1 MDDQYEQDPVAHLA
15 ANNIEVAILGAS
27 MLDED
32 ALADMLDAC
41 DLTDFF
47 LDSHRRIFA
56 AVKRLV
62 AAGSGVAFDL
72 IVTELRR
79 TRELDAIG
87 GPSYLAFLTE
97 GIPRNLHTESH
108 IKVLKE
114 KAMLREAYQIAER
127 AKAEIMDGPERAVD
141 AIGKQIAELQALTET
156 SRDTGMEHFGTYI
169 TSKNADDPDRVFNKT
184 AIINGVRTGFP
195 QFDDMT
201 STLQNGDLWIVA
213 ARASMGKTA
222 WATSLINQAVM
233 RIDPTYIGA
242 FFLEQSKT
250 SSEGRLL
257 CGRAEASFKRYRDGK
272 LEEKEKSRIREAMED
287 FGNAP
292 LFWCG
297 EPSLTVSEISA
308 KCRRMMREQTTK
320 NRRGLDLVIV
330 DQLSF
335 LSGDDVYRKGMRGDE
350 IVGAIVK
357 ALKNMAKKLDVP
369 VILLAQI
376 SRAAVKNK
384 DSMPTMADLAE
395 SGKIE
400 QHADGVLLLHRP
412 EYYDRSDA
420 SLHNKG
426 QMIIAKQRDG
436 PTGTIDVQYI
446 KESCKW
452 WDEKGSARNI
462 DRIDFSRQG
471 MDYADWMNQPGD
483 AY

>member
-1 MDDQYEQDPVAHLA
+1 MDERYEQQPLEYLTAPHMEKAV
-15 ANNIEVAILGAS
+15 LGIA
-27 MLDED
+27 LQNED
-32 ALADMLDAC
+32 ALSDLLDQC
-41 DLTDFF
+41 DISDFFMGSHKQIFSAMKRLRAAGNPVHSLTVLDEMIRTKEAEGVGGFAYIDSLTD
-47 LDSHRRIFA
+47 
-56 AVKRLV
+56 
-62 AAGSGVAFDL
+62 GVSWRYN
-72 IVTELRR
+72 IN
-79 TRELDAIG
+79 G
-87 GPSYLAFLTE
+87 Y
-97 GIPRNLHTESH
+97 
-108 IKVLKE
+108 IKGVKE
-114 KAMLREAYQIAER
+114 KAMLRDAYQINER
-127 AKAEIMDGPERAVD
+127 GKAEILDGPERAVD
-141 AIGKQIAELQALTET
+141 AIQKQISELQALTET

-169 TSKNADDPDRVFNKT
+169 TSRNADDPDRVFNKT

-233 RIDPTYIGA
+233 RSDPSHIGS

-250 SSEGRLL
+250 SAEGRLL
-257 CGRAEASFKRYRDGK
+257 CGRAEANFKRYRDGK
-272 LEEKEKSRIREAMED
+272 LSENEKGRVREAMED
-287 FGNAP
+287 FSAAP

-297 EPSLTVSEISA
+297 DSSLTVTEISA
-308 KCRRMMREQTTK
+308 KCRRLMREQTTK
-320 NRRGLDLVIV
+320 TRRGLDLVIV

-335 LSGDDVYRKGMRGDE
+335 LSADDVYRKGMRSDE
-350 IVGAIVK
+350 IYGAMVK
-357 ALKNMAKKLDVP
+357 ALKNMAKKLNVP
-369 VILLAQI
+369 VILMAQI
-376 SRAAVKNK
+376 NRAAVKNK

-426 QMIIAKQRDG
+426 QMIVAKQRDG

-452 WDEKGSARNI
+452 WDEKGAVRNL
-462 DRIDFSRQG
+462 DRIDFNSEGQS
-471 MDYADWMNQPGD
+471 YAEWMSQPGD